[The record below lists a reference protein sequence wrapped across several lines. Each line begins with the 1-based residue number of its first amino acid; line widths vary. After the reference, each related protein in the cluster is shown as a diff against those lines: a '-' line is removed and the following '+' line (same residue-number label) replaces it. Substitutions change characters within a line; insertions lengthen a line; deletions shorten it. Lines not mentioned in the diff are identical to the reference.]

1 MDISHGFCEKP
12 SSLLTLICLAVVQR
26 LHPEYLA
33 VSLSGAAAAENI
45 SAQRLSR
52 LCSRAIGLF
61 ERIVQQ
67 LTRRGRPPLGT
78 QAENTRDQ
86 ELAIV
91 SGLLGVAR
99 QILAQVP
106 LRKPAVRQLVVGAY
120 LRLKAEQPSLS
131 QKRFCD
137 LLGLCQRTL
146 RYWLCS
152 TGTAQPAKRLVQP
165 DASNGDKPP
174 RKRPPRRARFGF
186 DVLLAG
192 TQFAGDTTDLKAFGI
207 CLKLV
212 ASQDIGGR
220 DQDLLSSVL
229 VDEHESALLVGEV
242 LADTLRDLPGAQFIS
257 DQGTPY
263 LAEHTEQVLEQ
274 LGVEHAPQR
283 EADPLGK
290 ATIER
295 AFGTVKAIAAPL
307 LQITNQ
313 IAAAVPVLA
322 RADLA
327 KACVTVLLNA
337 LLKAYQAG
345 ARATVRAQQQRAGL
359 SVEQLQQAA
368 ETSRNNA
375 LANDRSVRL
384 TLQRIHEAYD
394 INGAK
399 QNFVRQL
406 RHYPLQVLHEAEKA
420 FGSQVHRDDIRDRKS
435 YFFAIV
441 RSKFDEYKREQRR
454 IAAEREQQQ
463 HFDQQQRRQDA
474 RQQHFYQDPAGWLAE
489 ALHAFASQWLPDKKT
504 LLFGGAGIGHAWMR
518 GALKRLVEL
527 HGPAAGDIALGVL
540 NNFRHA
546 QLDNLGADGIGA
558 VERIAHRYFAE
569 LPKLDETVNFSSEFL
584 SAILRNNGSLPHPQP
599 P

>member
-1 MDISHGFCEKP
+1 MNTSHGFCEKP
-12 SSLLTLICLAVVQR
+12 SSLLALICLGVVHR

-61 ERIVQQ
+61 EGIVQQ
-67 LTRRGRPPLGT
+67 LVRRGRPPLGT
-78 QAENTRDQ
+78 QAENTQGQ

-91 SGLLGVAR
+91 TALLGVAR

-120 LRLKAEQPSLS
+120 LRLKTEQPSLS
-131 QKRFCD
+131 QKRFCN

-146 RYWLCS
+146 RYWLGS
-152 TGTAQPAKRLVQP
+152 TGTGQPVKGLVEP
-165 DASNGDKPP
+165 DAGNKPA

-186 DVLLAG
+186 DVMLAG
-192 TQFAGDTTDLKAFGI
+192 TQFAGDTTDLKAFSI

-229 VDEHESALLVGEV
+229 VDDHESALLVGEV
-242 LADTLRDLPGAQFIS
+242 LTDTLRDLPGAQFIT

-274 LGVEHAPQR
+274 LQAEHAPQR

-295 AFGTVKAIAAPL
+295 AFGTVKTIAAPL
-307 LQITNQ
+307 LEITNK
-313 IAAAVPVLA
+313 IAAAVPALARVDLA
-322 RADLA
+322 RAS
-327 KACVTVLLNA
+327 VNVLLTA

-345 ARATVRAQQQRAGL
+345 ARATVRSQQQRTGL

-394 INGAK
+394 IKCPK
-399 QNFVRQL
+399 QDFVRQL

-441 RSKFDEYKREQRR
+441 RNKFDEYKREQRR
-454 IAAEREQQQ
+454 ISAEREQQQ
-463 HFDQQQRRQDA
+463 HFDQQQRQQDA
-474 RQQHFYQDPAGWLAE
+474 RQQRWHQDPAGWLAE
-489 ALHAFASQWLPDKKT
+489 ALNAFASQWLPDKKT

-518 GALKRLVEL
+518 GALQRLVEL
-527 HGPAAGDIALGVL
+527 HGPAAGDIVLGVF

-546 QLDNLGADGIGA
+546 QLDNLGAEGIQA

-569 LPKLDETVNFSSEFL
+569 LPKLDEIVNFSSEFL